1 MMKIKILPLLG
12 ILLTGVRGPQLQTMF
27 LSMVVGPFDKNQNDP
42 SVSYTIESTF
52 NVSKTIYEIFRF
64 GDNSNPNM
72 QTVTKANH
80 TIASGATYTGYV
92 TFPTKSLLGSSGMKV
107 TVDIYNSNGSR
118 IRTMNCY
125 IYPRVRQTV
134 DPTKYDSH
142 TCPQTRAVF
151 NLSMVSYTNETYT
164 FTKVD
169 DYFLTDVY
177 YRLPIE
183 QFELET
189 SLSSSEFTYTSAYLK
204 VPGMNTY
211 FPGLTYSNSTA
222 VIPLSV
228 NYNDG
233 KLTLSVKDNL
243 YVHAKLL
250 IMSQTS
256 KQGYVAT
263 KNFYLPVNHSK
274 DLVGSSFI
282 LGMEGVGYN
291 KTSFIWICSLLA
303 ENPLVGNCQNSGYC
317 VVGTVT
323 K

>member
-1 MMKIKILPLLG
+1 MMKIKIWPLLSV
-12 ILLTGVRGPQLQTMF
+12 LLMGVKGPQLQTMF

-52 NVSKTIYEIFRF
+52 NTSKTIYEIFRF

-80 TIASGATYTGYV
+80 VIASGATYTGYV
-92 TFPTKSLLGSSGMKV
+92 TFPTKSLFGANGMKV
-107 TVDIYNSNGSR
+107 TADIYNSNGSR

-125 IYPRVRQTV
+125 IYPRNKQAV
-134 DPTKYDSH
+134 DPTKNSSY

-151 NLSMVSYTNETYT
+151 NLSQVSYTNETYS

-169 DYFLTDVY
+169 DYFLTDIY

-183 QFELET
+183 QFEFET
-189 SLSSSEFTYTSAYLK
+189 SLSSSEFSYSSAYLK

-211 FPGLTYSNSTA
+211 FPSLTYSNNAST
-222 VIPLSV
+222 IPLSV
-228 NYNDG
+228 NYNQG
-233 KLTLSVKDNL
+233 KLTLSIKDNL
-243 YVHAKLL
+243 YVETKLL

-263 KNFYLPVNHSK
+263 KNFYLPINHSK
-274 DLVGSSFI
+274 DLVGSSYI
-282 LGMEGVGYN
+282 LGIEGVGYN